1 MHKLTIKL
9 SEKDYL
15 DFLFE
20 SNEHGLTAE
29 EQIHQII
36 NYYIINPSTI
46 IFTFYFLAKTNNLF
60 KIMINFNC
68 FYGLYKRPINFT
80 C

>member
-36 NYYIINPSTI
+36 NYYILVRRRRLKVKFSKHSSLK
-46 IFTFYFLAKTNNLF
+46 FKT
-60 KIMINFNC
+60 
-68 FYGLYKRPINFT
+68 YW
-80 C
+80 

>member
-1 MHKLTIKL
+1 MTIVLHKLTIKL
-9 SEKDYL
+9 SERDYL

-36 NYYIINPSTI
+36 NYYILVRRRRLKVKFSKNNSLK
-46 IFTFYFLAKTNNLF
+46 FKT
-60 KIMINFNC
+60 
-68 FYGLYKRPINFT
+68 Y
-80 C
+80 

>member
-1 MHKLTIKL
+1 LHKLTIKL

-36 NYYIINPSTI
+36 NYYILVRRRRLKVKFSKHSSLK
-46 IFTFYFLAKTNNLF
+46 FKT
-60 KIMINFNC
+60 
-68 FYGLYKRPINFT
+68 YW
-80 C
+80 